1 MYLSFFLQQPFH
13 LHRFFFFFF
22 NFSEKVIKLQPIV
35 DFQWFIDFYS
45 FRITAFITGPIQESL
60 IMNQASG
67 QANKSA
73 NQLAIMSIVFNFTMT
88 MWKTLKRE
96 TKMNDVHSR
105 KCLCNVHFACLRI
118 GASKEFSQSSN
129 KEREIESIMMVMT
142 RQWHGHVYILASLQ
156 YQAFDASVI
165 LIQFKMQYA
174 LVLISHL
181 ARQKHGQ
188 FFD

>member
-1 MYLSFFLQQPFH
+1 MSI
-13 LHRFFFFFF
+13 F
-22 NFSEKVIKLQPIV
+22 NR
-35 DFQWFIDFYS
+35 FIDFYS

-129 KEREIESIMMVMT
+129 KERDRVYHDGDDTAMAWTRIYFSLTSVSSIWCFSDSDT
-142 RQWHGHVYILASLQ
+142 I
-156 YQAFDASVI
+156 
-165 LIQFKMQYA
+165 
-174 LVLISHL
+174 
-181 ARQKHGQ
+181 
-188 FFD
+188 